1 MVYRVFKRKQFD
13 PDALRD
19 MARVF
24 DDVCRELG
32 LAETDD
38 AIRDIVAETVIN
50 CVQGGERDV
59 QRIKECCLGAL
70 KN

>member
-1 MVYRVFKRKQFD
+1 MVYRIFRRKEFE
-13 PDALRD
+13 PEALRD
-19 MARVF
+19 MAAVF

-38 AIRDIVAETVIN
+38 ALRDLVAETVIN

-59 QRIKECCLGAL
+59 QRIKECCRSAL
-70 KN
+70 KH